1 MNYSRLHCAD
11 SGAVLV
17 AEALLPQTFGER
29 ARGLLGRGGL
39 SPQQGMVLLDC
50 RAIHMFGMRFAID
63 AVYLDRDWNVVKV
76 VPGLAPW
83 SISACP
89 GAKHVVE
96 LAAGA
101 AGSLGLTQGR
111 RLALCGN

>member
-1 MNYSRLHCAD
+1 MNYKQLRCAD

-17 AEALLPQTFGER
+17 AEVLVPQTFAER
-29 ARGLLGRGGL
+29 ARGLLGRGVL
-39 SPQQGMVLLDC
+39 APQQSMMLMDC

-63 AVYLDRDWNVVKV
+63 AVYVDVDWNVVKV
-76 VPGLAPW
+76 VPGLSPW
-83 SISACP
+83 RISACHR
-89 GAKHVVE
+89 AKHVVE